1 MNNKVNK
8 IVPVRE
14 QIADALRSDI
24 ISGELTSNTKL
35 NEQQLAERFG
45 VSRGPIRDVLLKLTK
60 EGLLVSR
67 NNVGSSVSSPLSAEM
82 QKLNVDI
89 RRKIEEFAIKNV
101 VTKITDKHVQ
111 ELESI
116 IERMQDH
123 FDREEFTELT
133 KTDVEFHQ
141 YLVELAGGED
151 LTNIWYPIVM
161 RMRMNYKR
169 IKTSQALVDEHKHIV
184 DGLRKQDVKEA
195 IASLRKNI
203 K

>member
-1 MNNKVNK
+1 MNTRANK
-8 IVPVRE
+8 IIPVRE

-24 ISGELTSNTKL
+24 ISGALKPHTKL
-35 NEQQLAERFG
+35 NEQSLAERFG

-67 NNVGSSVSSPLSAEM
+67 SNIGSSVNSPLPTEM
-82 QKLNVDI
+82 QKLAINL
-89 RRKIEEFAIKNV
+89 RRKIEEYAVKQAMLSINER
-101 VTKITDKHVQ
+101 Q
-111 ELESI
+111 LAELEEI
-116 IERMQDH
+116 IDRMQMY
-123 FDREEFTELT
+123 FDKQEFTEVT
-133 KTDVEFHQ
+133 KTDIEFHQ

-169 IKTSQALVDEHKHIV
+169 IKSSSHLVDEHRLILNAMRNN
-184 DGLRKQDVKEA
+184 DM
-195 IASLRKNI
+195 ASLTAAMRKNI

>member
-1 MNNKVNK
+1 MNKKVNK

-67 NNVGSSVSSPLSAEM
+67 NNVGSSISSPLSAEM

-101 VTKITDKHVQ
+101 MTKISDKHLQ

-116 IERMQDH
+116 IERMQNH

-133 KTDVEFHQ
+133 KVDVEFHQ